1 MKTRILLITALAL
14 AAALTGCKTSEK
26 NYREAYE
33 RTIARDNERADFDET
48 VYGRYRRAVKS
59 TPTVTESGDTL
70 DVRSTFVTVTPDG
83 GGIAENLKKYCVVA
97 AEFKQLFNA
106 RSVQRRLVDGGVP
119 GAFIVQTREPF
130 YYVVAGS
137 YSDFAEAEA
146 LLQKMKTASPLP
158 LKPPSPYILTPS
170 QIR

>member
-1 MKTRILLITALAL
+1 MRIRNLLVVCLAA

-33 RTIARDNERADFDET
+33 RTIARDNERADFDDT
-48 VYGRYRRAVKS
+48 VYGRYRRDVKT
-59 TPTVTESGDTL
+59 TPTVTASGDTL
-70 DVRSTFVTVTPDG
+70 DVRSTYVTVTPDG
-83 GGIAENLKKYCVVA
+83 GGIPENLKRYCVVA

-106 RSVQRRLVDGGVP
+106 RSVRQRFVDGGVP

-146 LLQKMKTASPLP
+146 LLQKLKTTAPLP
-158 LKPPSPYILTPS
+158 LKPPSPYILSPS